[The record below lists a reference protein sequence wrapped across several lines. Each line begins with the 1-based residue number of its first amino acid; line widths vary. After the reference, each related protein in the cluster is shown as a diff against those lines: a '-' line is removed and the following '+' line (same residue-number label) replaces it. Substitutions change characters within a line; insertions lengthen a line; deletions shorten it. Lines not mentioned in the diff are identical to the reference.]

1 MYGFSIFM
9 NTDLDDQVRSY
20 IDKMAHYGFEGI
32 FTSMHIPED
41 DTQLYK
47 QRLIAL
53 GSLAQANELKL
64 MVDISGDALAKS
76 GFSFDNIDQL
86 KAIGVTGL
94 RMDYH
99 ISNETIA
106 KVSQAIT
113 VSLNASTI
121 TQSDID
127 ELRERQANFNHL
139 EAWHNYYPR
148 PETGL
153 DREVFVEKN
162 RFLKQ
167 NGFNVMAFVPGDSHL
182 RQPLYQTL
190 PTLEAHRFL
199 HPLAGLIDMKS
210 MSVDHVYIGD
220 GGLKEET
227 SIQCARY
234 IQDQTIRLRA
244 VAETTDF
251 TYVAGNHVNR
261 QDCARDVIR
270 SADARFKKI
279 PQIVPENTVVR
290 PVGALTIDNCDY
302 GRYMGEIQV
311 VKRDLASDPKVN
323 RVGHVIADDLV
334 LLPFIGP
341 GQKFIIGKEKIND

>member
-53 GSLAQANELKL
+53 GSLAQANQLKL

-121 TQSDID
+121 TESDID
-127 ELRERQANFNHL
+127 EL
-139 EAWHNYYPR
+139 
-148 PETGL
+148 
-153 DREVFVEKN
+153 
-162 RFLKQ
+162 
-167 NGFNVMAFVPGDSHL
+167 
-182 RQPLYQTL
+182 
-190 PTLEAHRFL
+190 
-199 HPLAGLIDMKS
+199 
-210 MSVDHVYIGD
+210 
-220 GGLKEET
+220 
-227 SIQCARY
+227 
-234 IQDQTIRLRA
+234 
-244 VAETTDF
+244 
-251 TYVAGNHVNR
+251 
-261 QDCARDVIR
+261 
-270 SADARFKKI
+270 
-279 PQIVPENTVVR
+279 
-290 PVGALTIDNCDY
+290 
-302 GRYMGEIQV
+302 
-311 VKRDLASDPKVN
+311 
-323 RVGHVIADDLV
+323 
-334 LLPFIGP
+334 
-341 GQKFIIGKEKIND
+341 